1 MGTARQPQPVK
12 LVVSILGGDPAL
24 LEEAEACLE
33 EAFGP
38 VDYRSGLL
46 PFHHTT
52 YYEPE
57 MGADLKRRIVA
68 FQRLVDPGDLAAI
81 KRRTNALEERWAVEG
96 KRRVNLDPGYV
107 DLGKLVLA
115 STKNHAHRIYLGQ
128 GIYAEVTLHYRG
140 GRFQPWPWTYP
151 DYASEEYCRLF
162 GEIRALYQ
170 AQSRA
175 LRAASG
181 RV

>member
-1 MGTARQPQPVK
+1 MGTARPPAPVK
-12 LVVSILGGDPAL
+12 LVVSILGGDVAL
-24 LEEAEACLE
+24 LDEAEACLQ

-38 VDYRSGLL
+38 VDYQSALL

-57 MGADLKRRIVA
+57 MGPDLKRRIVA

-81 KRRTNALEERWAVEG
+81 KRKTNALEEQWAAEG
-96 KRRVNLDPGYV
+96 KRRVNLDPGYL
-107 DLGKLVLA
+107 DLAKLVLA
-115 STKNHAHRIYLGQ
+115 STKDHGHRIYLGQ
-128 GIYAEVTLHYRG
+128 GIYAEVTLQYRG

-162 GEIRALYQ
+162 QEIRTLYH
-170 AQSRA
+170 AQLRA
-175 LRAASG
+175 LKAASG
-181 RV
+181 ST

>member
-1 MGTARQPQPVK
+1 MGTIRLPEPAK
-12 LVVSILGGDPAL
+12 LVVSILGGDVAL
-24 LEEAEACLE
+24 LEEAEAALQ

-38 VDYRSGLL
+38 VDYRTDLL
-46 PFHHTT
+46 PFHHTA

-57 MGADLKRRIVA
+57 MGPDLKRRIVA
-68 FQRLVDPGDLAAI
+68 FQRLVDPGDLSAI
-81 KRRTNALEERWAVEG
+81 KRKTNALEERWAVEG

-128 GIYAEVTLHYRG
+128 GIYAEVTLQYRS

-170 AQSRA
+170 AQLRA
-175 LRAASG
+175 LRATSG
-181 RV
+181 HA